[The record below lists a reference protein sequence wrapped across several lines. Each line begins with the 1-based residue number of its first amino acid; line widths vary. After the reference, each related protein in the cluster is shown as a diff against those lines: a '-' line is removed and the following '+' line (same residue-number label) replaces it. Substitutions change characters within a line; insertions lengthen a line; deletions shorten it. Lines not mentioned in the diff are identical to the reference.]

1 MTAMWMGPGLRPWIP
16 PVTET
21 LDRAVHTGRC
31 GVRRQRVDSGSQ
43 KAEANLEP
51 EPKASLPWDTRRD
64 QPADVLTL
72 GL

>member
-1 MTAMWMGPGLRPWIP
+1 MMVMRMGPGLRPWIP

-21 LDRAVHTGRC
+21 LDRAVYTGRC
-31 GVRRQRVDSGSQ
+31 GVKRRQRVDSRGQ

-51 EPKASLPWDTRRD
+51 EASLPWDTRRD